1 MNKSPVVIGSFREVH
16 IVNGQVVKDVELV
29 EQVSPEKDVIKGN
42 INGKPVFITHNLK
55 RRRST
60 KKRTTKNR
68 TNKKRSTNKR
78 SSKKPTPKK

>member
-1 MNKSPVVIGSFREVH
+1 MNKSPVVLGSFREVH

-55 RRRST
+55 RRR
-60 KKRTTKNR
+60 
-68 TNKKRSTNKR
+68 TNKKITNKRRSTNKR
-78 SSKKPTPKK
+78 SGKKTTPKK

>member
-1 MNKSPVVIGSFREVH
+1 MNKSPVVIGSFREVQ

-60 KKRTTKNR
+60 KKRT
-68 TNKKRSTNKR
+68 NKKITNKR
-78 SSKKPTPKK
+78 RSNKRRSIRKTPKK